1 MSYFRSFA
9 ISSQTETV
17 TTTETTTSASYTDL
31 ATTGPDLDVTPG
43 PSGTCLVL
51 ITSQMRNTTNGS
63 GARASVDLS
72 GGNTLA
78 AADDR
83 AIYSQDTNP
92 FTLNRFLLIT
102 GLTQAST
109 TFRMKYKADANTGE
123 FSRRTLVV
131 MTW

>member
-1 MSYFRSFA
+1 MSYFLPFA

-31 ATTGPDLDVTPG
+31 STTGPDLDVTPG
-43 PSGTCLVL
+43 PSGTVLVL

-72 GGNTLA
+72 GGNTSA

-83 AIYSQDTNP
+83 AIYTQDSAP
-92 FTLNRFLLIT
+92 ETLNRFLLYT
-102 GLTQAST
+102 GLTRSST
-109 TFRMKYKADANTGE
+109 TFRMKYKADANQAE
-123 FSRRTLVV
+123 FARRTLVV
-131 MTW
+131 ITW